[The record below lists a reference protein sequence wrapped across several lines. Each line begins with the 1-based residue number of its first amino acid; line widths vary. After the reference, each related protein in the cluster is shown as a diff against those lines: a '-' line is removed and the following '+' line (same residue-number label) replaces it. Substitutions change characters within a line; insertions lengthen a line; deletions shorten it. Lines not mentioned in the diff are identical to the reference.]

1 MSKSA
6 IIPIRFTEEE
16 KYALQQLATE
26 ANLPISVYVKTKVQ
40 PFIKPKLVHINK
52 TTILIQ
58 KLKSLKVDPK
68 VLDEAVAY
76 GRDMRKNFNLNQT
89 R

>member
-1 MSKSA
+1 MSKDA
-6 IIPIRFTEEE
+6 IIPIRFTQEE
-16 KYALQQLATE
+16 KYALQQLASE
-26 ANLPISVYVKTKVQ
+26 ANLPMSVYVKTKVQ

-68 VLDEAVAY
+68 VLDEAIAH
-76 GRDMRKNFNLNQT
+76 GKDMRKNFNLT
-89 R
+89 KSR